1 MPHQPTVIITPQCSC
16 TRSCS
21 PHHVD
26 TVRCSADSFAAPAP
40 RSAATQH
47 LKSSR
52 QHRRPVKDWT
62 QDDECRYSSVDR
74 REEQLRVA
82 STKNDSC
89 LRQRT
94 VAFST
99 HDDDRCLS
107 RANTSI
113 TQRYDD
119 EPAIHNVD
127 TEQPAVRPAWTARC
141 RSQSL
146 RDSKVDVPAKQ
157 AAARTANSRSL
168 RDAKYNLTT
177 SKVTRS
183 ACRDGRDTDHQQ
195 SAPDFAT
202 CTDQLTTNIYAS
214 LAAFQDDQENDVI
227 DAVRGYLRSQ
237 PSPLSSRHHRR
248 PPTGRRPATAADG
261 RGSRTVQLRQGD
273 VGPLSSLVVIRPA
286 TPQQRTSRI
295 NEGPP
300 TFSNGQPKTAG
311 GAVTASDAGH
321 QALWCDGRRDH
332 QQQQQQ
338 QQQQQLQQ
346 QQQHF
351 VVRTSSRT
359 TATCK
364 SQSLNNGSVYD
375 DGAWFSTVHCKQ

>member
-1 MPHQPTVIITPQCSC
+1 MPHQPTVVITPQCSC
-16 TRSCS
+16 TCSCS
-21 PHHVD
+21 QHHVD
-26 TVRCSADSFAAPAP
+26 TVRCSADRFAAPAP
-40 RSAATQH
+40 RSVATHQ
-47 LKSSR
+47 LRSCR
-52 QHRRPVKDWT
+52 QHAPAKDWT
-62 QDDECRYSSVDR
+62 QDGECCSSSVDR
-74 REEQLRVA
+74 REEHLRVA
-82 STKNDSC
+82 STKDDSC

-99 HDDDRCLS
+99 HDDDRCLR

-113 TQRYDD
+113 TQRHDD
-119 EPAIHNVD
+119 EPAIHVD
-127 TEQPAVRPAWTARC
+127 AEQRAVRPAWTYRC

-146 RDSKVDVPAKQ
+146 RDNKVDVPAKQ
-157 AAARTANSRSL
+157 AAARTANGRGL
-168 RDAKYNLTT
+168 CDAKYNLTT
-177 SKVTRS
+177 GKVIRS
-183 ACRDGRDTDHQQ
+183 ACRDGRDTDQQQ

-227 DAVRGYLRSQ
+227 DAVRGYIRNQ
-237 PSPLSSRHHRR
+237 PSPSSSRHHRR

-286 TPQQRTSRI
+286 TRQPRTSRT
-295 NEGPP
+295 NGGPP
-300 TFSNGQPKTAG
+300 TWSNGQPKTAG
-311 GAVTASDAGH
+311 GTVTASDARH
-321 QALWCDGRRDH
+321 PALWCDGRSDH

-338 QQQQQLQQ
+338 QQ
-346 QQQHF
+346 HF
-351 VVRTSSRT
+351 VVPSSSRT

-364 SQSLNNGSVYD
+364 SRALNNESIYD